1 VSYQKNLVEI
11 LKSKNVDCSQM
22 TTSDILV
29 YDEYNSNTIKTV
41 ENIGP
46 TTYCF
51 CTDKFWTNGYTA
63 TENAI
68 ISFQKSILPCKGF
81 GLLYIQY
88 NAFTILVTLIIPIL
102 NTGLVFLLTKLTKFE
117 KHKTLTNDLRSLIG
131 KIFISSFI
139 NSGVIILVA
148 NAKIADFKIGLPI
161 FTGEFDDFTPDWFM
175 SVGISIL
182 FSMTVYAFTSQISFL
197 LAKWIDVFKR
207 CYDSGCDCNG
217 KSTKKFSRKKYLDLY
232 VGPTFDIGARYSEV
246 SLFMIILR

>member
-1 VSYQKNLVEI
+1 MVSYQKNLVET
-11 LKSKNVDCSQM
+11 LKSKNVDCSLI
-22 TTSDILV
+22 SVSNKLV
-29 YDEYNSNTIKTV
+29 YDEYNSNMNKTV
-41 ENIGP
+41 KDIGP

-51 CTDKFWTNGYTA
+51 CSDKFWSDGYSA
-63 TENAI
+63 TENSL
-68 ISFQKSILPCKGF
+68 ISYETKIQPCKGF

-88 NAFTILVTLIIPIL
+88 NSFTILVTLIIPIL
-102 NTGLVFLLTKLTKFE
+102 NACMVYILTKLTKFE

-148 NAKIADFKIGLPI
+148 NAKIADFKIGIPV

-182 FSMTVYAFTSQISFL
+182 FSMTLYAFTSQISFL

-217 KSTKKFSRKKYLDLY
+217 KNTKKFSRKKYLDLY

-246 SLFMIILR
+246 NFIYLL